1 MKTTNPKN
9 EMNETNPY
17 SAPQSEVSEPQVGSD
32 QFKDLDFK
40 QFKKLYYRSCNVNAL
55 VALLVLG
62 LAFLVLAALMVG
74 SKGELPQ
81 GVFIGMAA
89 FYAIAAAG
97 LFKRTSWGRILGIIV
112 CIISLISIPIG
123 TAIGAF
129 GLFAFFGAPQLFGRD
144 RVTHAALKTEFKLRK
159 AIQKMG

>member
-1 MKTTNPKN
+1 
-9 EMNETNPY
+9 MNETNPY
-17 SAPQSEVSEPQVGSD
+17 SAPQSEVYEPQVGSD

-55 VALLVLG
+55 TMLMALGLVALVI
-62 LAFLVLAALMVG
+62 AAVVVG
-74 SKGELPQ
+74 SEGEAPR

-89 FYAIAAAG
+89 FYAAVVIG

-129 GLFAFFGAPQLFGRD
+129 GLFAFFGAPQLFGPA
-144 RVTHAALKTEFKLRK
+144 RVTHASLKTEFKLRK
-159 AIQKMG
+159 ASRKMR